1 MVARTDIDVV
11 LAARGGYGM
20 SRLLD
25 RIDFGL
31 FSPDGPVFAG
41 HSDCIALQLALLAR
55 NGLPT
60 LAGPL
65 ACFDFG
71 AENVSAFTAEHFW
84 GALAHPRQTI
94 SVAAPGQPRCAVSGM
109 LWGGNLA
116 MVTHLLGTPN
126 FPAIDGGILFLEEIN
141 EHPYRVER
149 MLLQL
154 HNAGVLARQSAIL
167 FGDFS
172 GFRLFENDAGY
183 DMATVVDYL
192 RSKTRTPILTG
203 LPYGHIRDKVSLP
216 IGGTGRLESD
226 GESWQ
231 LDALRPHGHWSRLG

>member
-1 MVARTDIDVV
+1 MIARDDIDIV

-25 RIDFGL
+25 RIDFDL
-31 FSPDGPVFAG
+31 FARSGCVFAG

-55 NGLPT
+55 NGT
-60 LAGPL
+60 SSLAGPL

-71 AENVSAFTAEHFW
+71 AETVSEFTAKHFWAALAQPRHAFTVS
-84 GALAHPRQTI
+84 Q
-94 SVAAPGQPRCAVSGM
+94 PGQPRCAASGV

-126 FPAIDGGILFLEEIN
+126 FPAIDRGILFLEEIN

-154 HNAGVLARQSAIL
+154 HNAGVLDRQAAIL

-172 GFRLFENDAGY
+172 GFRVLDNDAGY
-183 DMATVVDYL
+183 GMATVVEYL
-192 RSKTRTPILTG
+192 RGKTRTPILTG
-203 LPYGHIRDKVSLP
+203 LPYGHIRDKVCLP
-216 IGGTGRLESD
+216 VGGIGVLESE
-226 GESWQ
+226 GNSWQ
-231 LDALRPHGHWSRLG
+231 LESLRPQSWDRLR